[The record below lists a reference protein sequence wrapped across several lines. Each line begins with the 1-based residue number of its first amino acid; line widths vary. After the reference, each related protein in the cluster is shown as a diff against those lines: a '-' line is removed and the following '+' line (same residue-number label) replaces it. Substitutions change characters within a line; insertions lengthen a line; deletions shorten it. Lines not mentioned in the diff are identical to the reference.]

1 MKKKP
6 LPTLKSDAEA
16 ETFIAKADLT
26 EYDLSGLVP
35 VRFELKRKDKSV
47 NLRLPDELLT
57 AVRARAEKEGIP
69 YQRFIR
75 IALERALRHAKP

>member
-1 MKKKP
+1 MKKK

-16 ETFIAKADLT
+16 EAFVAHADLSQ
-26 EYDLSGLVP
+26 YDLTGMVP

-47 NLRLPDELLT
+47 NLRLPAQLLE
-57 AVRARAEKEGIP
+57 AVQARAKRVGMP

-75 IALERALRHAKP
+75 IALERALHDPK